1 MVKCVCVWGASV
13 GKRAGRG
20 LRRCGSSGD
29 AYLRCILVMPMKNLP
44 IAPGENLKG
53 FSSAL
58 VSHTCPA
65 LPLSHVRCRK
75 EMGGNLLGPTLSHI
89 SPTPI
94 PLLLLLQEMG
104 ENLLGAIF
112 SFTEQLAQ
120 HPDQSSDPAQVTGQ
134 VPEQALGRVSEHV
147 ALIDCAAP

>member
-1 MVKCVCVWGASV
+1 MCMCVGGKCGEACDEGAAEVRVVRRRLFTLHTGNAHEKPSH
-13 GKRAGRG
+13 RSGR
-20 LRRCGSSGD
+20 
-29 AYLRCILVMPMKNLP
+29 
-44 IAPGENLKG
+44 ELKG
-53 FSSAL
+53 VLLCSRL
-58 VSHTCPA
+58 TH
-65 LPLSHVRCRK
+65 LPRTTTLSRPLQEGDGRD
-75 EMGGNLLGPTLSHI
+75 LLGPTLSHI
-89 SPTPI
+89 SPTLI